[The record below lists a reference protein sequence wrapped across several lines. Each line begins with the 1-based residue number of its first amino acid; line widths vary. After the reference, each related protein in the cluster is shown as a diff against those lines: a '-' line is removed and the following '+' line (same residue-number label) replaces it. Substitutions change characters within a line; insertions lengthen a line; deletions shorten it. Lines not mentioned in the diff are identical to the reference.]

1 MGNASKNAIAS
12 VDIYRLSRARAPPTV
27 RHILR
32 INLDSSARSKRPM
45 FRHKISALLAI
56 PTLLAAS
63 LAFADAGP
71 GVTSA
76 SQADPAAIFETKAA
90 LRDLWVEHV
99 FWIRSYVIAAH
110 ADDAAQRK
118 VAEGEVIANA
128 KALAGTIVPFYGQ
141 SASDGLLK
149 LLAGHWEAV
158 RDFNTATLAKS
169 EAGRKEA
176 IAQLTR
182 NAREISKFLSG
193 ANPFLPEEAV
203 FGLLSSHAGHHI
215 SQIEQIAAGQYG
227 DEAKTWAAMRG
238 HMFVISDAIA
248 DALAKQF
255 PDKFQERT

>member
-1 MGNASKNAIAS
+1 
-12 VDIYRLSRARAPPTV
+12 V
-27 RHILR
+27 
-32 INLDSSARSKRPM
+32 
-45 FRHKISALLAI
+45 I

-63 LAFADAGP
+63 LAFAETAP

-76 SQADPAAIFETKAA
+76 TPADPAAVFETKAA

-99 FWIRSYVIAAH
+99 FWIRSYVIATH
-110 ADDAAQRK
+110 AGDVAQRK

-128 KALAGTIVPFYGQ
+128 KALAGTIAPFYGQ
-141 SASDGLLK
+141 SASDGFLK

-158 RDFNTATLAKS
+158 RDFNEATLAKS
-169 EAGRKEA
+169 DASQKEA

-215 SQIEQIAAGQYG
+215 SQIEQISSGRYQ

-238 HMFVISDAIA
+238 HMLVISDAIA
-248 DALAKQF
+248 DALSKQF